1 MIGGESQRVIPFSN
15 AAKKALEEDG
25 ARRTTVRFQAQGDDM
40 IPGKYHNAD
49 VALPSLCL
57 EAAEQTLKELV
68 GMLTAAELRRRDQAI
83 QRAFHW
89 MRSVAMPAGGIQGPA
104 GNMPFYNDD
113 PSPKNAR
120 IDIQVIRGRA
130 FVNCPAMTR

>member
-1 MIGGESQRVIPFSN
+1 
-15 AAKKALEEDG
+15 
-25 ARRTTVRFQAQGDDM
+25 
-40 IPGKYHNAD
+40 
-49 VALPSLCL
+49 
-57 EAAEQTLKELV
+57 
-68 GMLTAAELRRRDQAI
+68 
-83 QRAFHW
+83 
-89 MRSVAMPAGGIQGPA
+89 MPAGGIQGPA